1 MLKNLGRF
9 SSESV
14 RVVMQRVLL
23 ICGLLWLGP
32 ALALAQEAAAEKF
45 RSHRAGPL
53 TADDFQ
59 AKPDPKSSY
68 IAWTETSLQFHFKYR
83 SETKNGQRV
92 VTLTDIDVWA
102 VLTCDKSWNLRPTD
116 PLLMDHEQGHFDLTE
131 VQARLARNQ
140 LRRLMKRRDALTF
153 AKAPREA
160 EAVAKLKAAIAKFM
174 EAYTEA
180 CQANHQAYDEATRN
194 GREDT
199 AQANER
205 RQQQAQLEAL
215 AREWELLD
223 R

>member
-1 MLKNLGRF
+1 
-9 SSESV
+9 
-14 RVVMQRVLL
+14 MQRALL
-23 ICGLLWLGP
+23 ICGLLWLWP
-32 ALALAQEAAAEKF
+32 ALVLAQEVAAEKL

-59 AKPDPKSSY
+59 AKGDARSRY
-68 IAWTETSLQFHFKYR
+68 IAWTDTTLQFHFKYR

-102 VLTCDKSWNLRPTD
+102 ALTTDKSWNLRPTD

-131 VQARLARNQ
+131 IQARLARNQ
-140 LRRLMKRRDALTF
+140 IRRLMKRRDPLTF
-153 AKAPREA
+153 ARAPREA
-160 EAVAKLKAAIAKFM
+160 EAAAKLKAGIAKFM

-180 CQANHQAYDEATRN
+180 SQASHQAYDEATRN
-194 GREDT
+194 GRDGA

-215 AREWELLD
+215 AREWEQLD